1 MGLKYPRINSTVS
14 GSTVATAVTADD
26 LEVDSGT
33 LSIDADNNRVGIG
46 TTSPAKTLG
55 VDGDLHFQPT
65 ATSTAHVTTAG
76 SLKIQATNNIRI
88 GDDGAD
94 SIRLGRINS
103 TACKVHLRSGT
114 DTDMVLFN
122 SQLGLGTETPGTQ
135 LQLESTAPYVT
146 LKNSTSENTA
156 GGCESKIIFEDHGN
170 NALGQIEVSHV
181 GTADDA
187 KGQLI
192 LSTNSNSGLAAAV
205 TIDEAQ
211 KVGIGTADPGNI
223 LHVAGADAYLTLQ
236 NTSAEN
242 GEGEAETRVLYADHS
257 GTALAMTE
265 GSHSGT
271 ADDTKGKYIVS
282 THNGSSLTTAL
293 TIDDTQTATF
303 GGDVVIGGTTPKLT
317 IGDAG
322 TEDTMLAFDGNA
334 QDYRIGIDDGTD
346 TLEFGVGQTH
356 GTTTALSITSDTSIE
371 IFDSLSINS
380 AIADEKCSGIT
391 AVFTAGEALERGE
404 VCYFKAADSKMW
416 KAVATA
422 SATSRCVAMAA
433 EDISADATGKFLL
446 YGFLQDNGTF
456 PAYTVG
462 ATLFTPEAET
472 GSQNVPEE
480 TKPDTDGDFVQ
491 VIGWAVTANMVF
503 FNPSNDIIEV
513 A

>member
-1 MGLKYPRINSTVS
+1 MGIVSPRINQTVS
-14 GSTVATAVTADD
+14 GTTVANAVTADD

-33 LSIDADNNRVGIG
+33 LSIDADNNRVGIN
-46 TTSPAKTLG
+46 TNSPTKTLG
-55 VDGDLHFQPT
+55 IDGDLHFQPT
-65 ATSTAHVTTAG
+65 VTSTGHITSTGSLDIQADANIKVGTSTADSIRIGRENSSACKVHIRSGSDADLVVTDGKVGIGMEDPSDALEIDGDIQLTPTATSTAHLKTTG
-76 SLKIQATNNIRI
+76 SLDVRASGNIKIGT
-88 GDDGAD
+88 DGAD
-94 SIRLGRINS
+94 SIRLGRVNS
-103 TACKVHLRSGT
+103 SAVKVHLRSGT

-181 GTADDA
+181 GTADDE

-192 LSTNSNSGLAAAV
+192 LSTNNDSGLQAAV
-205 TIDEAQ
+205 
-211 KVGIGTADPGNI
+211 
-223 LHVAGADAYLTLQ
+223 
-236 NTSAEN
+236 
-242 GEGEAETRVLYADHS
+242 
-257 GTALAMTE
+257 
-265 GSHSGT
+265 
-271 ADDTKGKYIVS
+271 
-282 THNGSSLTTAL
+282 
-293 TIDDTQTATF
+293 TIDDTQTTTF
-303 GGDVVIGGTTPKLT
+303 GGDVVVGGTTPKLT

-322 TEDTMLAFDGNA
+322 QEDTMLAFDGNA
-334 QDYRIGIDDGTD
+334 QDYRIGIDDGSD

-356 GTTTALSITSDTSIE
+356 GTTTALSITADTSIE
-371 IFDSLSINS
+371 IFDSLTINS

-433 EDISADATGKFLL
+433 EDISADAAGKFLL
-446 YGFLQDNGTF
+446 HGFLQDNGTF

-480 TKPDTDGDFVQ
+480 AKPDTDGDFVQ

-503 FNPSNDIIEV
+503 FNPSQDVIEV